1 MKNKTAESITH
12 SKNRVASRLKTVFF
26 WSACALAPIVMIC
39 ALCAWGG
46 IYPFGPESF
55 LTEDLKYQ
63 YIDFFTWYREV
74 LTGEANIFYSFAQGL
89 GSNTWGLYSYYLASP
104 FNLIILLFDEDS
116 LTLAI
121 FIIVALKLASMN
133 VTATWFLKRRFGLTD
148 TWSIILALCYTWS
161 TWSVTNLRNPL
172 WLDALIILPLAAW
185 ACWRLI
191 RGGSFIPLAVLIAID
206 VICCWYMAY
215 ITLVFLCLF
224 VLFELAVYLFDG
236 NEVDRRWV
244 LGRAWRFTGAV
255 FLGLG
260 LAAWTFVPT
269 ILAMLGG
276 TGSKGISPFITY
288 LTSLIR
294 GFLPCAWNLNR
305 VPQFYTGIIPLAL
318 ALAALGSRRIP
329 RKTRALL
336 FCFAGLLAAASVF
349 GHLEFIW
356 CGMRVPNGFYSRT
369 AFLLGFLE
377 IWAAGLYLSRRTSPD
392 PRAQSG
398 AHYEPTRRR
407 HAEKR
412 RLSQPWINLAIGA
425 LALVD
430 LTLNAHVCMRQ
441 LYVGY
446 PQDAHEAYIAES
458 SEQIT
463 RLKEI
468 DPSPFWR
475 LDKTYNRMGA
485 AFNEGISL
493 GFCQLST
500 YSSANSPH
508 AVALL
513 NSVGYSSEGEFSS
526 VYAAPNLFMDSILGV
541 RYAAT
546 WGTPAGYVPMDVEPS
561 QNGATFSRNPY
572 ALSFGLPSAASA
584 GELAAPLAGGNP
596 FERMNDLARR
606 LTGEDVQLFTEL
618 EANVNRSD
626 SDHLAWE
633 VSVPA
638 GAIGYAYVLK
648 GPDAGSYQ
656 PVQLTI
662 DQQVIAQEGW
672 RFGNNVRELNTPV
685 ENEPSIHRVAI
696 DPAEG
701 AEGVPAG
708 TDCIFYALDMD
719 VFDTLV
725 TALRG
730 TQFEPSSFED
740 GWVAGTY
747 RTDQPATL
755 LLSMPYDR
763 GWTIVIDGQPT
774 ELLPALDE
782 GMSAIQVDEGEHRIE
797 MSYRSP
803 GLTVGC
809 AISALSLFALIACA
823 MRAISTKRS

>member
-1 MKNKTAESITH
+1 MKNETAESITH

-104 FNLIILLFDEDS
+104 FNLIILLFDEDG
-116 LTLAI
+116 LTLAV

-191 RGGSFIPLAVLIAID
+191 RRGSFIPLAVLIAID
-206 VICCWYMAY
+206 VIYCWYMAY

-260 LAAWTFVPT
+260 LAAWTFAPT

-276 TGSKGISPFITY
+276 TGSKGISPFVTY
-288 LTSLIR
+288 PTSLIR

-407 HAEKR
+407 HAATR

-430 LTLNAHVCMRQ
+430 LTLNAHACMKQ

-446 PQDAHEAYIAES
+446 PQDTHEAYIAES
-458 SEQIT
+458 SKQIT

-572 ALSFGLPSAASA
+572 ALSLGLPSAGARENSPRRSQ
-584 GELAAPLAGGNP
+584 AA
-596 FERMNDLARR
+596 
-606 LTGEDVQLFTEL
+606 
-618 EANVNRSD
+618 
-626 SDHLAWE
+626 
-633 VSVPA
+633 
-638 GAIGYAYVLK
+638 
-648 GPDAGSYQ
+648 
-656 PVQLTI
+656 
-662 DQQVIAQEGW
+662 
-672 RFGNNVRELNTPV
+672 TPS
-685 ENEPSIHRVAI
+685 NA
-696 DPAEG
+696 
-701 AEGVPAG
+701 
-708 TDCIFYALDMD
+708 
-719 VFDTLV
+719 
-725 TALRG
+725 
-730 TQFEPSSFED
+730 
-740 GWVAGTY
+740 
-747 RTDQPATL
+747 
-755 LLSMPYDR
+755 
-763 GWTIVIDGQPT
+763 
-774 ELLPALDE
+774 
-782 GMSAIQVDEGEHRIE
+782 
-797 MSYRSP
+797 
-803 GLTVGC
+803 
-809 AISALSLFALIACA
+809 
-823 MRAISTKRS
+823 